1 MTKLRCDSAK
11 GRTLA
16 PQRPNAGVE
25 AAYRKAL
32 TDLIEEMAASVDYWV
47 KANYRKIEPQVAQDA
62 SPASVLQGI
71 MNKLTARWRT
81 RFNEVADEL
90 ARRFVKQAQGHADRQ
105 LSLDLQRNGFAIKFK
120 PSQAMKQT
128 AALSAAENVTLIK
141 SIPEQYLSQVE
152 GAVMRSALAG
162 GDLGTLTADLKER
175 YGITHRRAAFIARD
189 QNRKVGEAMTRTRQ
203 MGLGITEAIWQ
214 HSHGGKHPRES
225 HVKAGRDKLRYRLDK
240 GAYIDGQWIFPGS
253 EPNCRC
259 VSKPII
265 PGFDD

>member
-1 MTKLRCDSAK
+1 MTKLRCDSAN
-11 GRTLA
+11 GRTLPA
-16 PQRPNAGVE
+16 QRPNAGVE

-32 TDLIEEMAASVDYWV
+32 TDLVEEMAASVDYWV

-71 MNKLTARWRT
+71 MNKLTARWRA
-81 RFNEVADEL
+81 RFNEVAEEL
-90 ARRFVKQAQGHADRQ
+90 SRRFVKQAQGHADRQ
-105 LSLDLQRNGFAIKFK
+105 LTMDLQRNGFAIKFK
-120 PSQAMKQT
+120 PTRAMQQT
-128 AALSAAENVTLIK
+128 AALSTAENVALIK

-152 GAVMRSALAG
+152 GAVMRSALRG
-162 GDLGTLTADLKER
+162 GDLGTLTSELKLR

-203 MGLGITEAIWQ
+203 MGLGFTEAIWQ

-225 HVKAGRDKLRYRLDK
+225 HIKAGRDKLRYRLDK
-240 GAYIDGQWIFPGS
+240 GAYIDGEWIFPGQ

-259 VSKPII
+259 TSKPII
-265 PGFDD
+265 PGFND

>member
-1 MTKLRCDSAK
+1 MTKLRCQSVRGKA
-11 GRTLA
+11 LA
-16 PQRPNAGVE
+16 PQRPSAGVE
-25 AAYRKAL
+25 AAYSKAL
-32 TDLIEEMAASVDYWV
+32 TDLVEEMAASVDYWV
-47 KANYRKIEPQVAQDA
+47 QANYRKIEPQVAQDA

-81 RFNEVADEL
+81 RFNEIADEL

-105 LSLDLQRNGFAIKFK
+105 LNFDLQRNGFAIKFR
-120 PSQAMKQT
+120 PTAEMRQA

-152 GAVMRSALAG
+152 GAVMRSALRG
-162 GDLGTLTADLKER
+162 GDLGSLTQELKDR
-175 YGITHRRAAFIARD
+175 YGVTHRRAAFIARD

-203 MGLGITEAIWQ
+203 IGLGITEAIWQ

-225 HVKAGRDKLRYRLDK
+225 HVKAGRDKLRYRLDQ
-240 GAYIDGQWIFPGS
+240 GAYIDGEWIFPGS

-259 VSKPII
+259 FSKPII
-265 PGFDD
+265 PGFED

>member
-1 MTKLRCDSAK
+1 MTKLRCDSVN
-11 GRTLA
+11 GRALPA
-16 PQRPNAGVE
+16 QRPNAGVE

-32 TDLIEEMAASVDYWV
+32 TDLVDEMAASVDYLV
-47 KANYRKIEPQVAQDA
+47 KANYRKIEPQIAQDA
-62 SPASVLQGI
+62 APASVLQGI

-81 RFNEVADEL
+81 RFNEVAGEL
-90 ARRFVKQAQGHADRQ
+90 ARRFVRQAQAHADRQ
-105 LSLDLQRNGFAIKFK
+105 LDMDLQRNGIAIRFR
-120 PSQAMKQT
+120 PTREMRRT
-128 AALSAAENVTLIK
+128 AALSAAENVSLIK
-141 SIPEQYLSQVE
+141 SIPQEYLTQVE
-152 GAVMRSALAG
+152 GAVMRSALRG
-162 GDLGTLTADLKER
+162 GDLGTLTEDLKHR
-175 YGITHRRAAFIARD
+175 YGVTHRRAAFIARD

-225 HVKAGRDKLRYRLDK
+225 HVKAGREKLRYRLDK